1 MSFRLINYTANGST
15 EPRAGLKVG
24 DGVIDVASNLSDV
37 PYDTGSTLALVQN
50 WGDALPR
57 LEDLASAGSG
67 SCPFDEVTLAAPLL
81 YPTNLFCAGANYS
94 DHLKEMSGRD
104 IDKSTINPYIFN
116 KVVRQ
121 TVIGPGDEIRRPPDT
136 KKLDWEAEICVVIGK
151 SGRNIS
157 PNDALEHVAGYTI
170 VNDLSARD
178 FLFREDWPALR
189 TDWLSQKSFDTAA
202 PMGPW
207 ITPRSE
213 IPDAQNL
220 RINTWVNG
228 ELHQDTNSNLMIFTI
243 PELIATLS
251 KRLTLLAGDVFATGT
266 GSGVGHSTD
275 TFLKGGDVCRI
286 EIEGLGTLEN
296 PIVEG
301 E

>member
-1 MSFRLINYTANGST
+1 MSFRLINYTAEGSS
-15 EPRAGLKVG
+15 EPRAGLKVDEKVVDVG
-24 DGVIDVASNLSDV
+24 SRLADADYDTSSTIALIQNWDSALPGLEKLVASGAV
-37 PYDTGSTLALVQN
+37 
-50 WGDALPR
+50 
-57 LEDLASAGSG
+57 DLDFA
-67 SCPFDEVTLAAPLL
+67 EVNLAAPLL
-81 YPTNLFCAGANYS
+81 YPSNIFCAGANYS

-104 IDKSTINPYIFN
+104 VDKSTINPYIFN

-136 KKLDWEAEICVVIGK
+136 KKLDWEAEICVVIGMD
-151 SGRNIS
+151 GFNIREE
-157 PNDALEHVAGYTI
+157 DALNHVAGYTI

-178 FLFREDWPALR
+178 FLFREDWPALK

>member
-15 EPRAGLKVG
+15 EPRAGLKV
-24 DGVIDVASNLSDV
+24 DERVIDVGSGLA
-37 PYDTGSTLALVQN
+37 DTGYDASSTLALVQN

-57 LEDLASAGSG
+57 LEDLAEAGS
-67 SCPFDEVTLAAPLL
+67 SSHSFDEVTLAAPLL

-104 IDKSTINPYIFN
+104 VDKSSINPYIFN

-121 TVIGPGDEIRRPPDT
+121 AVIGPGDEIRRPSDT

-151 SGRNIS
+151 DGFQIREE
-157 PNDALEHVAGYTI
+157 DALDHVAGYTI

-178 FLFREDWPALR
+178 FLFREDWPALK

-228 ELHQDTNSNLMIFTI
+228 KLHQDTNSNLMIFTI

-286 EIEGLGTLEN
+286 EIEGLGMLEN
-296 PIVEG
+296 SVVEG

>member
-1 MSFRLINYTANGST
+1 MSFRLINYTVNGST
-15 EPRAGLKVG
+15 GPRAGLKV
-24 DGVIDVASNLSDV
+24 DEQVIDVGTRLADTG
-37 PYDTGSTLALVQN
+37 YDTSSTLALVQN

-57 LEDLASAGSG
+57 LENLAKAGS
-67 SCPFDEVTLAAPLL
+67 SSHSFDEVTLAAPLL

-104 IDKSTINPYIFN
+104 VDKSAINPYIFN

-151 SGRNIS
+151 DGFKIREE
-157 PNDALEHVAGYTI
+157 DALDHVAGYTI

-178 FLFREDWPALR
+178 FLFREDWPALK

-228 ELHQDTNSNLMIFTI
+228 NLHQDTNSNLMIFTI

-251 KRLTLLAGDVFATGT
+251 QRLTLLAGDVFATGT

-296 PIVEG
+296 PVVEG

>member
-1 MSFRLINYTANGST
+1 MNFRLINYTVNGST
-15 EPRAGLKVG
+15 GPRAGLKV
-24 DGVIDVASNLSDV
+24 DEQVIDVGMGLADTG
-37 PYDTGSTLALVQN
+37 YDTSSTLALVQN

-57 LEDLASAGSG
+57 LEDLAEAGS
-67 SCPFDEVTLAAPLL
+67 SSHSFDEVTLAAPLL

-104 IDKSTINPYIFN
+104 VDKSAINPYIFN

-151 SGRNIS
+151 DGFKIREE
-157 PNDALEHVAGYTI
+157 DALDHVAGYMI

-178 FLFREDWPALR
+178 FLFREDWPALK

-228 ELHQDTNSNLMIFTI
+228 NLHQDTSSNLMIFTI

-296 PIVEG
+296 PVVEG

>member
-1 MSFRLINYTANGST
+1 MSFRLINFTSDSEGD
-15 EPRAGLKVG
+15 PRAGLKVD
-24 DGVIDVASNLSDV
+24 DGVIDIGAALEGNGFDAS
-37 PYDTGSTLALVQN
+37 STISIVRN
-50 WGDALPR
+50 WTRALPQ
-57 LEDLASAGSG
+57 LEDLAANGSPDHQMDDV
-67 SCPFDEVTLAAPLL
+67 SLAAPLL
-81 YPTNLFCAGANYS
+81 YPSNIFCAGANYS
-94 DHLKEMSGRD
+94 DHFKEMSSKEA
-104 IDKSTINPYIFN
+104 DKSKINPYIFN
-116 KVVRQ
+116 KVVHQ

-151 SGRNIS
+151 DGFNIREE
-157 PNDALEHVAGYTI
+157 DALDHVAGYTI

-178 FLFREDWPALR
+178 FLFREDWPALK
-189 TDWLSQKSFDTAA
+189 TDWLSQKSFDTSA

-207 ITPRSE
+207 ITPRSG

-296 PIVEG
+296 PIVDG
-301 E
+301 D